1 MKLTDA
7 ELLEEIKK
15 RFEEKQDSLQ
25 ELENLTSQLQT
36 VNKKLAESE
45 ALKTHFISNITN
57 EIVNPFA
64 SILGLS
70 KNIIAARPE
79 NYEKIRSMAVLIH
92 SEAFSLDFQLKN
104 IFAAAEIEAGE
115 IIPQSLIVDVNKLT
129 NGVIDQFEHE
139 IEKKQLKVEF
149 KSELVSDNNKPRY
162 FRTDHEKLQLILSNL
177 LSNAIKYSNATN
189 KIIIRA
195 KSDNE
200 GKLIMSVQD
209 FGIGITES
217 NQRIIFDRFRRIDSG
232 INSLNRG
239 HGLGLSVI
247 KAYLDLLEGEID
259 IKSREKQGSV
269 FTITIPEMMSSD
281 EMNGFSSDGNEIFFT
296 DEEDEIF

>member
-15 RFEEKQDSLQ
+15 RFEEKQSSLQ
-25 ELENLTSQLQT
+25 ELEDLASQLQT
-36 VNKKLAESE
+36 VNQKLAESE

-70 KNIIAARPE
+70 KNIIAAKPE

-115 IIPQSLIVDVNKLT
+115 IIPQSLNVDVNKLT

-139 IEKKQLKVEF
+139 IEKKQLQVEF
-149 KSELVSDNNKPRY
+149 KSELVSDNNKPSY

-200 GKLIMSVQD
+200 NRLIMSVQD

-269 FTITIPEMMSSD
+269 FTITIPEMKSSD

-296 DEEDEIF
+296 DDEDEIF